1 MGHYYSEMACSD
13 CGFIPCKCARIPDMT
28 HAMWLVD
35 PATLDVMQVGQ
46 FDRKYR
52 YVQAKNGMTVPGNPE
67 SRRWSSELFTARKD
81 AEAHR
86 VEVVTKQIDHMKA
99 KMKTE
104 ATQLKELKAKRKA
117 ILDES

>member
-28 HAMWLVD
+28 HIMWLVD

-46 FDRKYR
+46 FDRKYA
-52 YVQAKNGMTVPGNPE
+52 YVTNASGLTFPGNPH
-67 SRRWSSELFTARKD
+67 SRRFGSELFTAKKD

-86 VEVVTKQIDHMKA
+86 VIVIDQQITWAREKMQKQSALI
-99 KMKTE
+99 TVLLE
-104 ATQLKELKAKRKA
+104 QRRR